1 MSFKLDAIIDSKTLE
16 KSIEKGVR
24 AWNRKRA
31 GSSTLKLKIDE
42 KGFRQPLGRIT
53 GDINMFDDALAASNA
68 RVIAFGASTAVIGG
82 ISKAFRELAKTTI
95 EVQKS
100 FNE

>member
-1 MSFKLDAIIDSKTLE
+1 MLRTLWSWHRE
-16 KSIEKGVR
+16 
-24 AWNRKRA
+24 
-31 GSSTLKLKIDE
+31 
-42 KGFRQPLGRIT
+42 IT
-53 GDINMFDDALAASNA
+53 GEPCPFDDALAASNA

-100 FNE
+100 FSEINRILDLSTKKFETFENNLF

>member
-1 MSFKLDAIIDSKTLE
+1 MSLRLDAIIDSKTLE
-16 KSIEKGVR
+16 KSIDKGVQ

-53 GDINMFDDALAASNA
+53 GDVNMFDDALAASNA

-82 ISKAFRELAKTTI
+82 ISKAFK
-95 EVQKS
+95 
-100 FNE
+100 